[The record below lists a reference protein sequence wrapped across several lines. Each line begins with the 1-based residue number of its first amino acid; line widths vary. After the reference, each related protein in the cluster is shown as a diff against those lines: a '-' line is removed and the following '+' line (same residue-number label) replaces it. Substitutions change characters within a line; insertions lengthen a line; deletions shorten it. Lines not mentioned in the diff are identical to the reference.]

1 MSPSGGRPRLRADP
15 ARDEAR
21 WPSSGSGVRGRWR
34 WPMRRSALGEALPWR
49 SRRRDGFGSDGW
61 GRGSAMRSWRS
72 SSRASRPR
80 SKCTRHGGPAA
91 VALVVEALAAE
102 GAELRRPVAWVRHD
116 ARSAIAAEALVDLAR
131 APTVRTAEILLEQ
144 AQGALEADVR
154 EALAALA
161 DDPAKALGLVDALL
175 GRAIVG
181 LRLIAG
187 WRVVLAGRPNVGKS
201 RLLNALTGYD
211 RAIVDATPG
220 TTRDVVTARTALE
233 GWPVELA
240 DTAGLRPSD
249 DPIEAS
255 GVALAR
261 ARQGEADLV
270 LVVLDRSEPLTD
282 IDRAVV
288 SEQAR
293 GLIVANKCDL
303 PAAWSPADLDA
314 VAVSAQQGDG
324 IEGLVATV
332 ATPARPRGSAP
343 LPRRP
348 LSSLPGPPATSR
360 PRRPRGGRSRLGGPQ
375 PGRDV
380 RRASPPVRSGGLR
393 KVGGG
398 SDGQMASSGGPGSG
412 RVRRRSRGDALQV
425 GARGRGGAIGAQP
438 QVVGLERPGGTV
450 ASHSLRNFRSPW
462 TGDASRRPT
471 ATCQDWRS

>member
-1 MSPSGGRPRLRADP
+1 
-15 ARDEAR
+15 
-21 WPSSGSGVRGRWR
+21 
-34 WPMRRSALGEALPWR
+34 
-49 SRRRDGFGSDGW
+49 
-61 GRGSAMRSWRS
+61 MRSWRS

-80 SKCTRHGGPAA
+80 SRCTPTAAPPRSRWWSRRWWPRAPSCDGRSPGCGTTRDRRSRPRRSSTWPGP
-91 VALVVEALAAE
+91 
-102 GAELRRPVAWVRHD
+102 P
-116 ARSAIAAEALVDLAR
+116 RSARPRSSSNKPRGLSRPTSAR
-131 APTVRTAEILLEQ
+131 PSPPS
-144 AQGALEADVR
+144 
-154 EALAALA
+154 A
-161 DDPAKALGLVDALL
+161 DDPAEALDLVDALL
-175 GRAIVG
+175 GRADVG

-249 DPIEAS
+249 DPIEAA

-314 VAVSAQQGDG
+314 VAVSAQRRRWDRGTGRDRR
-324 IEGLVATV
+324 A
-332 ATPARPRGSAP
+332 PARPRGSAP

-348 LSSLPGPPATSR
+348 LSSLPGPPPASR
-360 PRRPRGGRSRLGGPQ
+360 PRRPRGGRSRHGGPQ
-375 PGRDV
+375 PGRDL

-393 KVGGG
+393 GLVAS
-398 SDGQMASSGGPGSG
+398 SDGPRWPSTVEGPGSG
-412 RVRRRSRGDALQV
+412 RVRWRSRGDALQV
-425 GARGRGGAIGAQP
+425 GAGGRGGALGAQP
-438 QVVGLERPGGTV
+438 QVLALERPGGTV
-450 ASHSLRNFRSPW
+450 ASHSLTNFRSPW

-471 ATCQDWRS
+471 ATCHDWRS